1 MSGRDGASPPEPRQ
15 APTLVPVLVCLGAS
29 HRTATFDLLERLA
42 SGLDDVASP
51 TAARGRVRLA
61 TCNRYELYLDV
72 EDDADTG
79 ELVRDVA
86 HAAGVDADE
95 LAHGMRVI
103 EGNRVSAH
111 LFAVASGLDSM
122 VFGER
127 EITGQVRRA
136 LADAQRAHVTT
147 PPLERLFQGATATS
161 REVRAI
167 SGIGQG
173 GQSIVQLALD
183 LAASRIGAWRDARVL
198 VIGSGSHARA
208 LCGALVERGVPAMA
222 AWSPSGRTLPHP
234 AVRMVEG
241 TALTRELGA
250 ADVIITS
257 TTRQALTTTRLALA
271 RGGTREPTLVV
282 DLGMPANVDPA
293 VAELGGVE
301 LLDLPTIGLHAP
313 VPDLQASAQA
323 HDLVES
329 AAGAFDASAAAGP
342 VITAYREH
350 VQRLL
355 ERELE
360 RMRVRPGISAEA
372 ADATERALRH
382 FAGVLVHGPSTRAH
396 TLAAEGRLDEVA
408 SAVET
413 LYGLRPDESADAT
426 QERFA
431 PRSA

>member
-1 MSGRDGASPPEPRQ
+1 M
-15 APTLVPVLVCLGAS
+15 LVCLGAS
-29 HRTATFDLLERLA
+29 HRTATFELLERLA
-42 SGLDDVASP
+42 TGLADNATP
-51 TAARGRVRLA
+51 AAARGRVTLA

-72 EDDADTG
+72 EDDADVTTLLDEVAADSRIEPT
-79 ELVRDVA
+79 ELR
-86 HAAGVDADE
+86 G
-95 LAHGMRVI
+95 GMRVI
-103 EGNRVSAH
+103 TGSRVSAH

-136 LADAQRAHVTT
+136 LAEAQRAHVST

-167 SGIGQG
+167 SGISEG

-183 LAASRIGAWRDARVL
+183 LAASRIRSWRDARVL

-208 LCGALVERGVPAMA
+208 LCAALVERGVPALV

-241 TALTRELGA
+241 TALNRELGG
-250 ADVIITS
+250 ADLIITS

-271 RGGTREPTLVV
+271 RGGTPAATLVV

-293 VAELGGVE
+293 VAELPGVD

-313 VPDLQASAQA
+313 VPELQASAHA
-323 HDLVES
+323 HELVES

-342 VITAYREH
+342 VITEFREH
-350 VQRLL
+350 VMRLL
-355 ERELE
+355 ERELA
-360 RMRVRPGISAEA
+360 RMQGRPGVTAEA
-372 ADATERALRH
+372 AESTERALRH
-382 FAGVLVHGPSTRAH
+382 FAGVLVHGPTTRAH
-396 TLAAEGRLDEVA
+396 TLAAEGRLDEVVA
-408 SAVET
+408 AVEV
-413 LYGLRPDESADAT
+413 LFGLRADTSETTDAT
-426 QERFA
+426 
-431 PRSA
+431 SATA

>member
-1 MSGRDGASPPEPRQ
+1 M
-15 APTLVPVLVCLGAS
+15 TVLVCLGAS

-42 SGLDDVASP
+42 TGLDDVASP
-51 TAARGRVRLA
+51 TAARGRVTLS

-72 EDDADTG
+72 EADADPAR
-79 ELVRDVA
+79 LVRDLARVA
-86 HAAGVDADE
+86 RVDPDE

-103 EGNRVSAH
+103 EGSRVSAH
-111 LFAVASGLDSM
+111 LFAVAAGLDSM

-136 LADAQRAHVTT
+136 LANAQRAGVTT

-167 SGIGQG
+167 SGISQG

-183 LAASRIGAWRDARVL
+183 LAESRVAPWRDARVL

-208 LCGALVERGVPAMA
+208 LCGALVERGVSSMS
-222 AWSPSGRTLPHP
+222 AWSPSGRVLPHP
-234 AVRMVEG
+234 AVQMVEG
-241 TALTRELGA
+241 AALNRELGG
-250 ADVIITS
+250 ADLIITS

-271 RGGTREPTLVV
+271 RGGRHDASLVV
-282 DLGMPANVDPA
+282 DLGLPANVDPD
-293 VAELGGVE
+293 VAELPGVD

-313 VPDLQASAQA
+313 VPELQASAQA

-350 VQRLL
+350 VSRLL
-355 ERELE
+355 EHELS
-360 RMRVRPGISAEA
+360 RMQSRPGISAETA
-372 ADATERALRH
+372 EATERALRH
-382 FAGVLVHGPSTRAH
+382 FAGVLVHGPTTRAH
-396 TLAAEGRLDEVA
+396 TLAAEGRLAEVVA
-408 SAVET
+408 AVET
-413 LYGLRPDESADAT
+413 LYGLHPDAEPAEEPSAVKSAT
-426 QERFA
+426 V
-431 PRSA
+431 

>member
-1 MSGRDGASPPEPRQ
+1 MF
-15 APTLVPVLVCLGAS
+15 VLVCLGAS

-42 SGLDDVASP
+42 SGLEDVVSP
-51 TAARGRVRLA
+51 TAARGRVTLA

-72 EDDADTG
+72 DDDA
-79 ELVRDVA
+79 EPAALVSDLARAA
-86 HAAGVDADE
+86 HLDPDE

-103 EGNRVSAH
+103 EGSRVSAH

-136 LADAQRAHVTT
+136 LADAQRAGVTT
-147 PPLERLFQGATATS
+147 PGLERLFQGATATS

-167 SGIGQG
+167 SGISQG

-183 LAASRIGAWRDARVL
+183 LAQSRIGEWRQARVL

-208 LCGALVERGVPAMA
+208 LCGALVERGVAAMA
-222 AWSPSGRTLPHP
+222 AWSPSGRSLPHP
-234 AVRMVEG
+234 AVRMVDG
-241 TALTRELGA
+241 AALNRELGG

-271 RGGTREPTLVV
+271 RGGTSKPTLVV

-293 VAELGGVE
+293 VAELPGVD

-313 VPDLQASAQA
+313 VPELQASAQA

-350 VQRLL
+350 VMRLL
-355 ERELE
+355 EQELA
-360 RMRVRPGISAEA
+360 RMQSRPGISAEA
-372 ADATERALRH
+372 AEATERALRH
-382 FAGVLVHGPSTRAH
+382 FAGVLVHGPTTRAH
-396 TLAAEGRLDEVA
+396 TLAAEGRLPDVVT
-408 SAVET
+408 AVET
-413 LYGLRPDESADAT
+413 LYGLHPDAAPAAQDAVESATA
-426 QERFA
+426 
-431 PRSA
+431 